1 MLATRSLLLRTSR
14 VFSRHYLHSPTTPP
28 ELPLSSVRP
37 AAFPFVA
44 SFTFQHAPFSTS
56 DNDCKTEVTKLN
68 NLGWKYHNGIGV
80 EQSDDKAKEYY
91 ARAIEIDKTALEP
104 KQNLTFLEDQETK
117 IKEQGYT
124 IRRNI
129 VQWYDQERGKALGK
143 RLEKKYKDKHFL
155 VNDLVKAR
163 LLHANATT
171 EDNAESQYLMG
182 EAYRRGDGVIQ
193 SHEKAQEWYA
203 KATPE
208 RKLNRMARETYCIF
222 FAPNW
227 LSATVSTTAEVIAMF
242 GSYFMFLDT
251 FQMDFGYNGWTQFSS
266 IYAYLACFWYPLKAG
281 SSYCGKELWKKKI
294 VGIRQVTVVKSQT
307 KCLKENPLL

>member
-14 VFSRHYLHSPTTPP
+14 AFSRHYLHSPTTPQ
-28 ELPLSSVRP
+28 LPLSSVRP

-80 EQSDDKAKEYY
+80 EQSYDKAKEYY
-91 ARAIEIDKTALEP
+91 ARAIEIDKTALDT
-104 KQNLTFLEDQETK
+104 KQNLTFLEDQVTH
-117 IKEQGYT
+117 IK
-124 IRRNI
+124 N
-129 VQWYDQERGKALGK
+129 
-143 RLEKKYKDKHFL
+143 HFFVGDL
-155 VNDLVKAR
+155 VDDLVKAR
-163 LLHANATT
+163 LLFANATT
-171 EDNAESQYLMG
+171 EDDAESQYLMG